1 MKKIVVKF
9 GGSNLKET
17 GDIQKLLDVIKF
29 YNRPLAI
36 VVSAFYGITNKLIE
50 IINKAKDDEKNI
62 LLFTDFLAEMKENI
76 INHYIKEEKN
86 KTEVLEQLDIRLNEL
101 RRQLLGI
108 NYLGEIPEFIED
120 AVLSYGEK
128 LSALIITAIIRNEGL
143 QCEEVLPEDLQLITD
158 GEYGNASVDFNASRK
173 IVGERLSADKV
184 FIIPGF
190 YGISK
195 EGRKTIFGRG
205 GSDYSAAAIAA
216 CIDAESLDIWK
227 DVDGFQSADPKLVAD
242 AVTIPRLFYGEAAE
256 LAYFG
261 AKILHP
267 RTVEPLLD
275 KNIPIRIFNINK
287 IDTKIT
293 PLTIIGER
301 EDVSDEVIKSVTYS
315 DDFCVIRFSGPGVG
329 IKAGLMAIIT
339 RKLEA
344 EKINI
349 KLVFNT
355 HTHINL
361 FFAASDVE
369 RAYSI
374 IKDLP
379 LSGVNS
385 SIMKKGLS
393 TIAVVGCGMMEKL
406 GIAARLFSAVAKA
419 GINIETINFGASDVV
434 TYFIVEQN
442 DRDKAIKAIH
452 KEFFNNRKL
461 NLKKNILMFS

>member
-1 MKKIVVKF
+1 MKMKKIVVKF
-9 GGSNLKET
+9 GGSNLKEA
-17 GDIQKLLDVIKF
+17 GDIQKLINVIKF

-36 VVSAFYGITNKLIE
+36 VVSAFYGITNKLID

-62 LLFTDFLAEMKENI
+62 HLFTEFLSEMKENI
-76 INHYIKEEKN
+76 INQYIKDEK
-86 KTEVLEQLDIRLNEL
+86 KKSEVIEQLDIRLNEL

-128 LSALIITAIIRNEGL
+128 LSALIIAAIIRNEGL
-143 QCEEVLPEDLQLITD
+143 DCEEVLPEDLQLITD
-158 GEYGNASVDFNASRK
+158 GEYGNASVDFTASRK
-173 IVGERLSADKV
+173 IVGERLSAEKI

-227 DVDGFQSADPKLVAD
+227 DVDGFQSADPKLVKEAI
-242 AVTIPRLFYGEAAE
+242 TIPHLFYGEAAE

-287 IDTKIT
+287 IESGIT
-293 PLTIIGER
+293 PLTIIGPR
-301 EDVSDEVIKSVTYS
+301 EDISDEVIKSVTYS

-329 IKAGLMAIIT
+329 IKAGLMAKIT
-339 RKLEA
+339 KTLVE

-361 FFAASDVE
+361 FFSSADVE

-379 LSGVNS
+379 LSGINK
-385 SIMKKGLS
+385 SIMKTGLS

-434 TYFIVEQN
+434 TYFIVDQN

-452 KEFFNNRKL
+452 EEFFTK
-461 NLKKNILMFS
+461 